1 MHITRVAFCLIVL
14 LKINYLAAELL
25 LAVIEVADF

>member
-25 LAVIEVADF
+25 QKSGKSCF